1 MGTGGD
7 GPRRLGGARGRRGEG
22 RGGWAVRTGAED
34 GREFGSERGHGGGR
48 GRRRSTA
55 LPSWVR
61 SARRPGKVRQG
72 VPFPVAP
79 GEGKERP
86 RGGRRGKKN
95 LNLSQFDA
103 VNVFSDGNGTEGMEN

>member
-1 MGTGGD
+1 MRERECVEGRKTMGTGGD

-48 GRRRSTA
+48 GRHRSTA

-61 SARRPGKVRQG
+61 SARRPGTVRQG

-86 RGGRRGKKN
+86 RGGRRGKK
-95 LNLSQFDA
+95 
-103 VNVFSDGNGTEGMEN
+103 V

>member
-7 GPRRLGGARGRRGEG
+7 GPWRLGGARVHRGEG

-61 SARRPGKVRQG
+61 SARRPGTVRQG
-72 VPFPVAP
+72 VPFPSP
-79 GEGKERP
+79 RER
-86 RGGRRGKKN
+86 GRRGREEEGGVKKSE
-95 LNLSQFDA
+95 L
-103 VNVFSDGNGTEGMEN
+103 EPI